1 MRQFPNSMPCPYP
14 NASIQNHA
22 ILPPRDIYLIAL
34 LFPKPRRRCAGTIE
48 LRRGLATERVFNPPR
63 CQVQRAQDA
72 AASFAGAAG
81 WQLGCAR
88 VRAAY
93 CGISMA
99 SASRGGRVVAAA
111 LVVVFVG
118 TWCRACER
126 MCWQQLRRSRCWRG
140 ELRLRTCRHLEWWSC
155 DLRLPPQPAQL

>member
-1 MRQFPNSMPCPYP
+1 MLCPYP

-22 ILPPRDIYLIAL
+22 ILPLIDTYCISL
-34 LFPKPRRRCAGTIE
+34 HFFPQKPAYDVLVRSSSDE
-48 LRRGLATERVFNPPR
+48 EEFMLATERVFNPPR

-111 LVVVFVG
+111 LVIVFVG